1 MLMLGSALFLLTQ
14 FPMARF
20 YVILIWDLLYTRH
33 MVKWQLLSPC
43 ICSQNLPF
51 PFFITKP
58 WLSTGDAVNVV
69 SDENVSGDAV
79 LSVTHFTLMSR
90 ERSPFLHDLQ
100 ILGKNPR
107 SQCLGWHYLLKHLL
121 SEASSTDFLVSL
133 QTSLKYVFPG
143 KARLAKYSRV
153 GAPISVTLWLYL
165 FAYLSLSLN
174 SIVLDGSWL
183 A

>member
-14 FPMARF
+14 FPMACF
-20 YVILIWDLLYTRH
+20 SVILIWDPLYTRH
-33 MVKWQLLSPC
+33 MAKWKLLSTC

-51 PFFITKP
+51 PFFITKL
-58 WLSTGDAVNVV
+58 WLSTGDAINVV

-79 LSVTHFTLMSR
+79 LSVTHFTLVSK

-121 SEASSTDFLVSL
+121 SDAGD
-133 QTSLKYVFPG
+133 QP
-143 KARLAKYSRV
+143 RLIQGIRRRD
-153 GAPISVTLWLYL
+153 GIRRPIYL
-165 FAYLSLSLN
+165 
-174 SIVLDGSWL
+174 
-183 A
+183 